1 MLSEF
6 RGLSPVSVFL
16 LGNEGGKGE
25 GGGER
30 ESENFEGAF

>member
-25 GGGER
+25 GGER